1 MSLLK
6 IENLYLSFGGV
17 EIIHGIDLEVKKG
30 EFVALVGESGS
41 GKSVTALSLM
51 GLLPHN
57 AKITQGSI
65 VFNGKELI
73 GLSPVE
79 LDKIRGSE
87 MTMVFQDA
95 LTSLNPVLTIGS
107 QLTEGMIVHMGYTK
121 KQAEERA
128 LYLLDKVGLNSEKS
142 QLKRYPHTLSG
153 GQRQRVSIA
162 MALACNPKLLIADE
176 PTTALDVTVQAQIMD
191 LLGKIQ
197 RENKMS
203 VVFITHDLAL
213 AAHQA
218 DKIAVMYQGEIVEF
232 GDAKEVLNNPQ
243 HEYTCRLAKAAEKVR
258 LK

>member
-6 IENLYLSFGGV
+6 IEDLYLSFGGV
-17 EIIHGIDLEVKKG
+17 EIIHGIDLEVNEG

-51 GLLPHN
+51 GLLPSN
-57 AKITQGSI
+57 AKIDRGSI
-65 VFNGKELI
+65 VFDGKELV
-73 GLSPVE
+73 GLKPQE

-107 QLTEGMIVHMGYTK
+107 QLTEGMRVHMGYSK
-121 KQAEERA
+121 KEAEERA
-128 LYLLDKVGLNSEKS
+128 LELLEKVGLESGRKE
-142 QLKRYPHTLSG
+142 LKRYPHTLSG

-162 MALACNPKLLIADE
+162 MALACSPKLLIADE

-191 LLGKIQ
+191 LMGRIQ
-197 RENKMS
+197 KEQGMA
-203 VVFITHDLAL
+203 VIFITHDLAL

-218 DKIAVMYQGEIVEF
+218 DKIAVMYQGNVVEF
-232 GDAKEVLNNPQ
+232 GDAKEVLNNPK
-243 HEYTCRLAKAAEKVR
+243 HEYTCRLAEAAEKVR

>member
-6 IENLYLSFGGV
+6 IEDLYLSFGGV
-17 EIIHGIDLEVKKG
+17 EIIHGIDLEVNEG

-51 GLLPHN
+51 GLLPSN
-57 AKITQGSI
+57 AKIDRGSI
-65 VFNGKELI
+65 VFDGKELV
-73 GLSPVE
+73 GLKPQE

-107 QLTEGMIVHMGYTK
+107 QLTEGMRVHMGYSK
-121 KQAEERA
+121 KEAEERA
-128 LYLLDKVGLNSEKS
+128 LELLEKVGLESGRKE
-142 QLKRYPHTLSG
+142 LKRYPHTLSG
-153 GQRQRVSIA
+153 GQRQRVNIA
-162 MALACNPKLLIADE
+162 MALACSPKLLIADE

-191 LLGKIQ
+191 LMGRIQ
-197 RENKMS
+197 KEQGMA
-203 VVFITHDLAL
+203 VIFITHDLAL

-218 DKIAVMYQGEIVEF
+218 DKIAVMYQGNVVEF
-232 GDAKEVLNNPQ
+232 GDAKEVLNNPK
-243 HEYTCRLAKAAEKVR
+243 HEYTCRLAEAAEKVR

>member
-17 EIIHGIDLEVKKG
+17 EIIHGIDIEVNKG

-51 GLLPHN
+51 GLLPLN
-57 AKITQGSI
+57 AEVTEGSI
-65 VFNGKELI
+65 EFDGKELV
-73 GLSPVE
+73 GMSPKE

-107 QLTEGMIVHMGYTK
+107 QLTEGMRVHMGYTK

-128 LYLLDKVGLNSEKS
+128 LYLLEKVGLNNERSE
-142 QLKRYPHTLSG
+142 LKRYPHTLSG

-197 RENKMS
+197 KDQRMS
-203 VVFITHDLAL
+203 VIFITHDLAL

-218 DKIAVMYQGEIVEF
+218 DKIAVMFQGKIVEF
-232 GDAKEVLNNPQ
+232 GDAKEVLNNPK
-243 HEYTCRLAKAAEKVR
+243 HEYTCRLAEAAEKVR